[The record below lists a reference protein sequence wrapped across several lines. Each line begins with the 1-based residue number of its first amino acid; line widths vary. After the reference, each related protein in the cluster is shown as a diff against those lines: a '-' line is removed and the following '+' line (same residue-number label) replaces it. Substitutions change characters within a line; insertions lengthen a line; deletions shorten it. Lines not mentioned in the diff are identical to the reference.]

1 MNTSHKNQIR
11 LFGVAAIASLLV
23 PMASAQVSGA
33 VNSTTNAA
41 INATNSAT
49 AAQNAAAASSTA
61 AQNAAAASAA
71 QASNAASAANNAASN
86 AAAQSAAQAS
96 QAANQASQASGALNA
111 GSNLNTQGAGSAM
124 GNSGSV
130 NAGVNGAT
138 GVQVDRN
145 GATVNGSGNVG
156 VVGNGQTANGSV
168 GSMTS
173 GGISATLNSADTV
186 AAING
191 STRETRDNVM
201 TQVNARLEASSKAMD
216 DLRRSGRQLQGD
228 ARNRFDAA
236 ADNVRARERDVRN
249 SLNETRR
256 ASASTYASAQAKLAS
271 DYQRYTDAVS
281 QAEASASASGSAAG
295 STTISR

>member
-1 MNTSHKNQIR
+1 MNTSPKTQIR

-33 VNSTTNAA
+33 VNATTNAA

-61 AQNAAAASAA
+61 AQNAASMSAQ
-71 QASNAASAANNAASN
+71 QASNAANAASSAASN

-111 GSNLNTQGAGSAM
+111 GVNANAQGAGSAM
-124 GNSGSV
+124 GNSGSA
-130 NAGVNGAT
+130 NAGINGAT
-138 GVQVDRN
+138 GVQVDGN
-145 GATVNGSGNVG
+145 GATVNGSVNNG
-156 VVGNGQTANGSV
+156 VTGYGQMKNGSV
-168 GSMTS
+168 AGTSS

-191 STRETRDNVM
+191 SSRETRDNVM

-216 DLRRSGRQLQGD
+216 DLRRSGRQLEGD
-228 ARNRFDAA
+228 AKTRFNAA
-236 ADNVRARERDVRN
+236 YDNVRARERDVRN

-256 ASASTYASAQAKLAS
+256 ASASTYSAAQAKLAT
-271 DYQRYTDAVS
+271 DYQRYSDAVS
-281 QAEASASASGSAAG
+281 QAEASASASGSATG
-295 STTISR
+295 STNISR